1 MSKKKYADCIVM
13 NTDNEVLLLQRS
25 SNDEFMPS
33 KWCLPGGHVDDGEE
47 FATAAKREL
56 FEEVGLECNLIQ
68 IAERDSD
75 YEAQYFY
82 ALVKGRPTGVIDN
95 DEHFHVEWVPLDKID
110 DYEMIPDHKDLLKT
124 AKIPVVQNI
133 QEIKIDQVESP
144 LEFIEKLD
152 GHFEIISKAFDADE
166 IDADVYMSYLRRY
179 KKLRIE
185 KSIEIIKTAFDSD
198 QINEHQYIDAIRKAK
213 TITEPL
219 DDLIAEHKHLVKV
232 LKTGNKKAGKE
243 EAKEQGEELKE
254 FEKDKKGTEE

>member
-47 FATAAKREL
+47 
-56 FEEVGLECNLIQ
+56 
-68 IAERDSD
+68 
-75 YEAQYFY
+75 
-82 ALVKGRPTGVIDN
+82 
-95 DEHFHVEWVPLDKID
+95 
-110 DYEMIPDHKDLLKT
+110 
-124 AKIPVVQNI
+124 
-133 QEIKIDQVESP
+133 IDQVESP